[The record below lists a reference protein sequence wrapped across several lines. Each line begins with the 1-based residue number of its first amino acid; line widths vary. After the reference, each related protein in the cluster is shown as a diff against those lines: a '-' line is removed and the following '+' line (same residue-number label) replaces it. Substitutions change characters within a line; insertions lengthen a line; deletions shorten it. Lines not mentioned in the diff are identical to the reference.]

1 MTMFK
6 LEPLYYKDSSKT
18 YEETK
23 QTLYVP
29 KERIHCISF
38 SDTLGDICNI
48 TLIGEIGYPVIISKE
63 RGLHI
68 LSILENE

>member
-1 MTMFK
+1 MTMFR
-6 LEPLYYKDSSKT
+6 LEPLYYETVTKT

-38 SDTLGDICNI
+38 SDTFEDICRI
-48 TLIGEIGYPVIISKE
+48 ALVDDIRYPVIISKE